1 MNVGGPDGEIV
12 FRHDKGEV
20 DDETE
25 GARFPPAQ
33 YAPSPARAL
42 LSSDEPSPRSRVLY
56 GIAAF
61 A

>member
-25 GARFPPAQ
+25 GARFAICPVCAF
-33 YAPSPARAL
+33 
-42 LSSDEPSPRSRVLY
+42 PRQSTPQL
-56 GIAAF
+56 G
-61 A
+61 